1 MSGKHQKQSIS
12 IRIPSDYYEKLKVL
26 ALANKRPL
34 VSELVI
40 ILDDYLKEQAEFD
53 STQRL
58 KVLSKIT
65 GIVKGLPKRY
75 YGRTVDKELYGD

>member
-12 IRIPSDYYEKLKVL
+12 IRIPSEYYEKLKTL

-40 ILDDYLKEQAEFD
+40 ILDDYLEEQTESG
-53 STQRL
+53 STQKL
-58 KVLSKIT
+58 KALSKIT
-65 GIVKGLPKRY
+65 GIIKGLPKRY